1 MYTGRPMAQET
12 ILIVDDEVNV
22 TELFS
27 MMLEMEGYQVQVVHN
42 VKAALGVLERGKP
55 DLILVD
61 VMMPAAS
68 GLELCRH
75 VRSTAGLASLPII
88 ILSAKSQLEEVQE
101 GLGVGGWGQSL
112 PAQARFKERARP
124 GGPQDPSRLAWSTG
138 HSGRDV

>member
-1 MYTGRPMAQET
+1 MAQES
-12 ILIVDDEVNV
+12 ILIVDDEVSV

-42 VKAALGVLERGKP
+42 VKAALQVLERGKP

-61 VMMPAAS
+61 VMMPATS

-88 ILSAKSQLEEVQE
+88 ILSAKSQLEAVQE
-101 GLGVGGWGQSL
+101 GLGAGANLYLLKPVSKNEL
-112 PAQARFKERARP
+112 VQAVRRI
-124 GGPQDPSRLAWSTG
+124 L
-138 HSGRDV
+138 SG

>member
-1 MYTGRPMAQET
+1 MAQET

-55 DLILVD
+55 DLMLVD

-101 GLGVGGWGQSL
+101 GLGAGANLYLLKPVSKNEL
-112 PAQARFKERARP
+112 VQAVRKI
-124 GGPQDPSRLAWSTG
+124 L
-138 HSGRDV
+138 SG